1 MEYKRL
7 LKKGMYGDDV
17 LYVKEELLKLKYL
30 SKVTHN
36 KFGIDTK
43 NAVKKFQSDNGLVPD
58 GIVGIK
64 TWNKLFN
71 KEPIKP
77 IEPIILPSHISKKV
91 ADAIIADLSKVSEIR
106 KKVCLE
112 ALQYAVDS
120 TNKPQAMKAFYI
132 RGGNLY
138 NTNLKL
144 NVMSLAALK
153 SYFNKT
159 AYAEYFDNGR
169 DKLMLEMAEAS
180 GYTIPGAD
188 CSGTVVGIW
197 RKLKIKIPTFDANAN
212 SLYNNYCVPTSN
224 PIPGDLAWRS
234 GHIGIYVGGN
244 WIVENV
250 GGAYGLQI
258 TNATSRKPY
267 NFSDKKLHTFSK
279 WTAFGDPKVY

>member
-1 MEYKRL
+1 MKLVELGFLEKATTDKIGNDSVTAIKNFQISKN
-7 LKKGMYGDDV
+7 LK
-17 LYVKEELLKLKYL
+17 
-30 SKVTHN
+30 
-36 KFGIDTK
+36 
-43 NAVKKFQSDNGLVPD
+43 PD
-58 GIVGIK
+58 GIVGPL
-64 TWNKLFN
+64 TWNELF
-71 KEPIKP
+71 KYEPGEDVPSYNDIK
-77 IEPIILPSHISKKV
+77 IPSHISKKV
-91 ADAIIADLSKVSEIR
+91 ADAIIADLSKVSDIR

-212 SLYNNYCVPTSN
+212 SLYNSYCVPTSN